1 MGPSNCK
8 RSWDIKVSLYPVRKG
23 NGFCPSISA
32 WSWFKLNKEGMGRKN
47 RRYNPESPWE
57 ATRVIS
63 IQFGVGASIAL
74 ASLSFIHSKLGFT
87 GLTNYFLYLYR
98 QQNELLYFPQTHL
111 IKNTRTF
118 LLLRIPCSV
127 LAQCDLCL
135 QTSAPVMNIT

>member
-1 MGPSNCK
+1 MDFVHPYQHQADS
-8 RSWDIKVSLYPVRKG
+8 SLIR
-23 NGFCPSISA
+23 N
-32 WSWFKLNKEGMGRKN
+32 GMGREN

-57 ATRVIS
+57 ATKIRS

-74 ASLSFIHSKLGFT
+74 ASLSFIHSKLGFI

-135 QTSAPVMNIT
+135 QTSAPVINIT